1 MRDKRMTIAEAV
13 ELVEDGSTLG
23 IASPAVQPDALI
35 SMAAVR
41 EIARQGKRDLT
52 VISAMAELES
62 DLLAGAG
69 CLRAIHF
76 WACRFFDLG
85 TPPNIRRMM
94 QAGEIIAREDSEF
107 SFTLGVLA
115 GGMGVEFIPLH
126 GYFND
131 HLPHHPEWR
140 TFPSPFDGKQL
151 LAVTAVV
158 PDVALIHVP
167 RADKF
172 GNAQFG
178 ETNRHNTAARFLAP
192 HMVRAAKRVIL
203 TTEEIIDNAEIRATP
218 EETGILYHDVDA
230 VVHAPGGAHPHGV
243 VGYYE
248 ADDAHIQRYHA
259 AAQDPERFREYLRS
273 YVHEPAD
280 PEAYRALVDAE

>member
-1 MRDKRMTIAEAV
+1 MRDKRTTIAEAV
-13 ELVEDGSTLG
+13 ALVEDGDALG
-23 IASPAVQPDALI
+23 IASPAVQPTALV

-41 EIARQGKRDLT
+41 EIVRQGKRDLT
-52 VISAMAELES
+52 VVTAMAELES
-62 DLLAGAG
+62 DMLAGAG
-69 CLRAIHF
+69 CLSAIQF
-76 WACRFFDLG
+76 WACQFFGMG
-85 TPPNIRRMM
+85 TPPNIRRGM
-94 QAGEIIAREDSEF
+94 QAGEIIAREESEF

-140 TFPSPFDGKQL
+140 TFPSPFDGKEL

-178 ETNRHNTAARFLAP
+178 ETNRHNVAAKFLAP
-192 HMVRAAKRVIL
+192 QMVRAAKRVIL

-218 EETGILYHDVDA
+218 DQTGILYHDVDA
-230 VVHAPGGAHPHGV
+230 VVLAPGGAHPHGV
-243 VGYYE
+243 VGYY
-248 ADDAHIQRYHA
+248 APDMAHIKRYHE
-259 AAQDPERFREYLRS
+259 AAQDPGRFREYLRT
-273 YVHEPAD
+273 YVHAPAD
-280 PEAYRALVDAE
+280 PAAYRALVDAE